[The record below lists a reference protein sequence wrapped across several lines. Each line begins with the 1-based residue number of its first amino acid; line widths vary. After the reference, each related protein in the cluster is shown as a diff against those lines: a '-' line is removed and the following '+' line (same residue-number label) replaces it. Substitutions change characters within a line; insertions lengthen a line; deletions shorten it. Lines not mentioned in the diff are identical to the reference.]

1 MGKQFEPLHSVSSE
15 NETYG
20 GEAEPR
26 RPRRQLPSSPLPTS
40 FFVYWART
48 GEMFT
53 GHNANL
59 RRAINP
65 DIYILL
71 FVLTQGLM

>member
-1 MGKQFEPLHSVSSE
+1 MGKQFEPPHSVSSE
-15 NETYG
+15 NKTCG
-20 GEAEPR
+20 GEGEPR

-40 FFVYWART
+40 LFVYGAGT
-48 GEMFT
+48 GKIFT

-71 FVLTQGLM
+71 CLF